1 VTFVAYR
8 LAPAS
13 GLERATVDLV
23 HQVAAVRPVTVIV
36 LRGHPDTVLGPQ
48 LRHAEVI
55 TGLAALRQTRRA
67 MRSSASLVVC
77 GLLAAALLVVL
88 GAGRVR
94 RRDNATMIHWEHSL
108 LPQRLD
114 HDRRL
119 GLVLRLGRR
128 SIARSRAIVCVSAG
142 VAEAVRQLPCS
153 NGIPLSV
160 VPNMVAVTERP
171 RPTSTARPH
180 DGDSNRVVRVLGIGS
195 LRTLKNY
202 ELAVRALAELPP
214 RFHLT
219 LLGDGPERVALQR
232 LAEQLGVEARTT
244 FAGHVADV
252 GCYLE
257 HADLLVHPSRAETF
271 GLSILEAAAY
281 DVPVITLD
289 VAALDEIVPRF
300 APGVRVQVP
309 EPREFAA
316 AILALSEPGSID
328 PSCFYLARQERE
340 REFRAEATVAAWVGI
355 LEGAR
360 R

>member
-1 VTFVAYR
+1 MTFVAYR

-23 HQVAAVRPVTVIV
+23 RQLADVGPVTVIV
-36 LRGHPDTVLGPQ
+36 LRGQPDTVFEPQ

-55 TGLAALRQTRRA
+55 TGFAALRRARRA
-67 MRSSASLVVC
+67 MRSGAPLVVC
-77 GLLAAALLVVL
+77 GLWAAASLVVI
-88 GAGRVR
+88 AAVR
-94 RRDNATMIHWEHSL
+94 LRRPNDAAVIHWEHSL

-119 GLVLRLGRR
+119 GHVLRLGRS
-128 SIARSRAIVCVSAG
+128 SIARSRAIVCVSEG
-142 VAEAVRQLPCS
+142 VAKAVRELPFS
-153 NGIPLSV
+153 GGIPVSV
-160 VPNMVAVTERP
+160 VPNMITVTERP
-171 RPTSTARPH
+171 RPKSTARPH
-180 DGDSNRVVRVLGIGS
+180 DGDPNRVVMVLGIGS

-214 RFHLT
+214 QFHLT

-232 LAEQLGVEARTT
+232 LSEQLGVEARTT
-244 FAGHVADV
+244 FAGHVEDV

-316 AILALSEPGSID
+316 AILALSKPGSID
-328 PSCFYLARQERE
+328 PSCFNLARHARE
-340 REFRAEATVAAWVGI
+340 REFQADTTVAAWVGI
-355 LEGAR
+355 LAGVR